1 MARRILV
8 PLDGSENALNAL
20 DFTIS
25 IADKYDDILTLLYV
39 IPDRDV
45 PDHVKQYM
53 RAEHIKDSPQSGYE
67 GMANDLILGEGE
79 TRAKENNISSV
90 KKIIEYG
97 KPPQVIARAAER
109 ENIDMIIMGTRGLSD
124 IQSITLGSTAHKV
137 MHLANCT
144 VVTVK

>member
-1 MARRILV
+1 MTRRILV
-8 PLDGSENALNAL
+8 PLDGSENALKAL

-45 PDHVKQYM
+45 PDEVKQYM
-53 RAEHIKDSPQSGYE
+53 RAEHIKDSPQSGFE
-67 GMANDLILGEGE
+67 GIANDLILGVGE
-79 TRAKENNISSV
+79 RRAKDNHISSV
-90 KKIIEYG
+90 QKIIEFG

-109 ENIDMIIMGTRGLSD
+109 ENIDMIIMGTRGLSN
-124 IQSITLGSTAHKV
+124 IESITIGSTAHKV

-144 VVTVK
+144 VVAVK